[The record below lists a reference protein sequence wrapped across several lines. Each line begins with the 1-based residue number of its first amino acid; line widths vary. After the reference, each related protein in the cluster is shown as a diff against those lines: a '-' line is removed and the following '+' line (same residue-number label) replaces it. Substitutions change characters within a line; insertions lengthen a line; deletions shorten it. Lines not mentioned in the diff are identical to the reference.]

1 MLLWVWW
8 YSALVLAGAGV
19 GELVDELV
27 GAAVGELVGEGVG
40 DLAGAGVQCVQ
51 CVTVS

>member
-1 MLLWVWW
+1 MP
-8 YSALVLAGAGV
+8 AGAGV

-40 DLAGAGVQCVQ
+40 DLAGAGVQFVQ